1 MGGRIWENAGGMEW
15 TEPKELEFFRIRLP
29 LPSSAAL
36 PWNGRSSL
44 LAAMKPR
51 IALHWQILAALI
63 LATLTALMLR
73 LMVAPKA
80 AGEGLEHFVSGV
92 LNSSKFVGD
101 LFMRAL
107 KMLIVPLI
115 VTSVISGIANLQG
128 VKGFAR
134 LGGKTAAFYLCSSA
148 AAILLG
154 LVLVNLIQPGLSGGQ
169 PNQVIAEAFATSRD
183 NASEAEL
190 AKVEQAQQQDNSAM
204 FEVFRSMLPENVI
217 SAAANNGQMLGVIV
231 FSILFAVALTRI
243 PGEEMQTMR
252 HFFQSAHD
260 AMIILTGWIMALAP
274 IGIYA
279 LIFPVIYETGLELF
293 KSLGKYFVTVLAAL
307 LIHLFVVLPL
317 VLRWVAGVS
326 PLEHFKS
333 MRPALMLAF
342 STASSAGTLPVTMR
356 CVEDRAG
363 VPKRVS
369 SVTLPLGAT
378 VNMDGTALYECVA
391 VIFVAQVMGVEL
403 SFLSQLFI
411 VVAALLTSI
420 GVAGVPSASLVAILL
435 ILKSS
440 QIPGAEA
447 AALALLAVDRPLDM
461 LRTSVNVF
469 SDSCAAVVV
478 AKSEEKLNA
487 APEPA

>member
-1 MGGRIWENAGGMEW
+1 MGF
-15 TEPKELEFFRIRLP
+15 PVC
-29 LPSSAAL
+29 
-36 PWNGRSSL
+36 
-44 LAAMKPR
+44 MKHR

-63 LATLTALMLR
+63 LATLTALVLR

-80 AGEGLEHFVSGV
+80 TGVGLEQFVAGSLG
-92 LNSSKFVGD
+92 SCKFVGD

-115 VTSVISGIANLQG
+115 ITSVISGIANLQG

-134 LGGKTAAFYLCSSA
+134 LGGKTALFYVSSSA
-148 AAILLG
+148 AAILIG
-154 LVLVNLIQPGLSGGQ
+154 LILVNLIQPGLKDGQ
-169 PNQVIAEAFATSRD
+169 PNAAIGQAFSESRD
-183 NASEAEL
+183 RASENAL
-190 AKVEQAQQQDNSAM
+190 AKVAQADEQDNAAM
-204 FEVFRSMLPENVI
+204 FEVFRSMLPENVF
-217 SAAANNGQMLGVIV
+217 SAATNNGQMLGVIV

-252 HFFQSAHD
+252 HFFQSAND
-260 AMIILTGWIMALAP
+260 AMIILTGWVMAFAP
-274 IGIYA
+274 IGIYV
-279 LIFPVIYETGLELF
+279 LILPVIYETGVDLF
-293 KSLGKYFVTVLAAL
+293 ASLGKYFFTVLAAL

-317 VLRWVAGVS
+317 ALRWVAKIS
-326 PLEHFKS
+326 PVEHFRN

-342 STASSAGTLPVTMR
+342 STASSSGTLPVTMR
-356 CVEDRAG
+356 CIEDGAK

-369 SVTLPLGAT
+369 SFTLPLGAT

-403 SFLSQLFI
+403 GFVSQLFI

-478 AKSEEKLNA
+478 AKSEQKHTL
-487 APEPA
+487 PLD